1 LAFPFG
7 TNWRIWFDEIFV
19 SNERVEN
26 GVDVGIKRD
35 LGSIRRICSINKSTR
50 HNAEEKQTIL
60 NFGCFWVQTFNSF
73 KC

>member
-50 HNAEEKQTIL
+50 HNAEEKQTIS
-60 NFGCFWVQTFNSF
+60 NFGFFWVQTFNSF